1 MGASLEVFCFKADEF
16 VDLFVLVGECAH
28 LFGELLGTTS
38 VIDFDVASEGLELV
52 DVFRAVVSLNRKQF
66 HVKCLLV
73 PFLQEGHKERTCFK
87 HARFQHRVE
96 ESLVVILPPQK
107 LLRRQPIVLFPR

>member
-1 MGASLEVFCFKADEF
+1 MEVFRFEADEF
-16 VDLFVLVGECAH
+16 IDLFVLVGKSAH

-38 VIDFDVASEGLELV
+38 VIDFDVAGEGLELV

-66 HVKCLLV
+66 HVKCFLV
-73 PFLQEGHKERTCFK
+73 PFLQERNKERTCFK

-107 LLRRQPIVLFPR
+107 LL